1 MSFRINVVLKDE
13 KGDVKLIYNFIE
25 NKAKALEDAL
35 RLAVKNPEWRKKHLI
50 KVDKEQLEK
59 LFNVIAEESE
69 ENPKKVH
76 AVNAEKE
83 RIDNAGDDNSDE
95 VVTL

>member
-35 RLAVKNPEWRKKHLI
+35 RLAVKNPEWREKHLI
-50 KVDKEQLEK
+50 KVDKKQLEN
-59 LFNVIAEESE
+59 LFNVIAESGKD
-69 ENPKKVH
+69 NTKKEH
-76 AVNAEKE
+76 TN
-83 RIDNAGDDNSDE
+83 NTGNDNSDE
-95 VVTL
+95 VVSL